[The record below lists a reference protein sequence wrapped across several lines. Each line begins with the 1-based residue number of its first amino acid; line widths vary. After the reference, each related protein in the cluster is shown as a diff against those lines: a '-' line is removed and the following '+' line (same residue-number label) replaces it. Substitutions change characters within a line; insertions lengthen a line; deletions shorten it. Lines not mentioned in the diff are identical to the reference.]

1 MNPVQAK
8 ATPKA
13 KREPWFYIYVGTAIT
28 MLTAIGIFTWSVFQ
42 SSREGGHVTATQ
54 SPQTGGNYSATG
66 YRELGR
72 FFPPAYSGGQPAT
85 PDFAAAMKL
94 YTQRDYA
101 AATAALRSVVGA
113 HPDFVAARFY
123 LGICEIYAND
133 LAAGIADLRRVTAA
147 GSTPYLEPSLFYV
160 GKALLS
166 SDDPVGAR
174 QQFEQV
180 IALHGDFE
188 QQAES
193 LLAKLR

>member
-1 MNPVQAK
+1 
-8 ATPKA
+8 
-13 KREPWFYIYVGTAIT
+13 

-54 SPQTGGNYSATG
+54 SPQTGGTFSATG

-72 FFPPAYSGGQPAT
+72 FFPPAYTGGQAAT
-85 PDFAAAMKL
+85 PDFTAAMKL

-101 AATAALRSVVGA
+101 ASTPALRAVVKA
-113 HPDFVAARFY
+113 HPDLVAARFY
-123 LGICEIYAND
+123 LGICEIYGSD
-133 LAAGIADLRRVTAA
+133 LPAGMTDLRGVIAA
-147 GSTPYLEPSLFYV
+147 GSTRYLEPSLFYL

-166 SDDPVGAR
+166 SDDPTAAR